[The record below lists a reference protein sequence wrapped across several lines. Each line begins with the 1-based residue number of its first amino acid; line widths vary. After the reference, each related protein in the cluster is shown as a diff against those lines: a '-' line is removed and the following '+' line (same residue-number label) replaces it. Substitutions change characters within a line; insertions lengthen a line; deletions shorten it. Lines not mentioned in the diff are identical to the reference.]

1 MKYRSRIDI
10 MCQILD
16 VANGSSI
23 TRSKIAYKAF
33 LNHGQLRENLTAL
46 VENGLLSV
54 DEVTQTFK
62 TTEKGLRLL
71 KLYKEINYVIKEE
84 DQKPLQEM
92 RIYRM

>member
-10 MCQILD
+10 MAQILSA
-16 VANGSSI
+16 ANGGGI
-23 TRSKIAYKAF
+23 TRSKLAYKAF
-33 LNHGQLRENLTAL
+33 LNHGQLRESLTAL
-46 VENGLLSV
+46 VENELLSV

-62 TTEKGLRLL
+62 TTEKGLRVL
-71 KLYKEINYVIKEE
+71 KLYNEINNIIREE

>member
-33 LNHGQLRENLTAL
+33 LNHGQLRESLIAL
-46 VENGLLSV
+46 VENDLLSL
-54 DEVTQTFK
+54 DRATQTLK
-62 TTEKGLRLL
+62 TTEKGLRVL
-71 KLYKEINYVIKEE
+71 KLYNEINYMIKEE
-84 DQKPLQEM
+84 DQEPLQEM
-92 RIYRM
+92 RIYRK